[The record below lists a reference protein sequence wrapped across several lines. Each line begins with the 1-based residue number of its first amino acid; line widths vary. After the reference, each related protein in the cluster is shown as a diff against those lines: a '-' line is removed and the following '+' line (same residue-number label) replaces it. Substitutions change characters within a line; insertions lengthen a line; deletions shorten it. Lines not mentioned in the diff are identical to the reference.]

1 MIYFT
6 TEQLFGIISHFLF
19 PLARILGLIAVE
31 PTLSNK
37 SIPKKVK
44 LGLAVLLSIVIAP
57 LVEVPLEIEPAS
69 AIGLLVFVQQIMI
82 GLILGFSIRIV
93 FIGFEMAGNIIGYQM
108 GLGFANFFDPQ
119 NSAQTP
125 VISQFMGLI
134 ILLLFLSVNGHLMMI
149 SALVESFKVMPIAP
163 DTIHAVQFKNLAL
176 WGEEIFRIGV
186 NLSLPIIAVL
196 LVTNVALGVLSRA
209 APQLNLFSVGF
220 GITLILGFA
229 ALYVLFPYMQPLL
242 VRLFEQGV
250 GQGLVFLRNIQ

>member
-6 TEQLFGIISHFLF
+6 TEQLLGIIGQFIF
-19 PLARILGLIAVE
+19 PLARILGLVAIE
-31 PTLSNK
+31 PILSNK
-37 SIPKKVK
+37 SIPKRVKV
-44 LGLAVLLSIVIAP
+44 GLAGLLAVIIAP
-57 LVEVPLEIEPAS
+57 LVDVPAEIEPAS
-69 AIGLLVFVQQIMI
+69 AYGLLILAQQTMI
-82 GLILGFSIRIV
+82 GLILGFSIRII

-119 NSAQTP
+119 NSAQVP

-134 ILLLFLSVNGHLMMI
+134 ILLLFLSVNGHLVMI
-149 SALVESFKVMPIAP
+149 SALVESFKVMPISINSLYA
-163 DTIHAVQFKNLAL
+163 IQFKNLA
-176 WGEEIFRIGV
+176 WFGGEIFKIGV

-220 GITLILGFA
+220 GLTLVLGFLS
-229 ALYVLFPYMQPLL
+229 LYVLFPYMHPLL
-242 VRLFEQGV
+242 TRLFEQGL